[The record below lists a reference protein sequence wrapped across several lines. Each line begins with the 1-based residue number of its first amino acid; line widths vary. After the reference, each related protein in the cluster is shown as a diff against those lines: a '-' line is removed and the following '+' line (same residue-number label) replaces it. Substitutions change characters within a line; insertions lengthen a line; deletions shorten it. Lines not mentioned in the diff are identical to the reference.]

1 MEKSSLSKAEVQ
13 PWWESLGQEVG
24 DYFTTAQNTISA
36 VGQQVGKA
44 AEPVGGFE
52 GLAYMLGTLAQSLDP
67 DTSAGRFGGAI
78 ASMSHD
84 TLASRY
90 QNRVEAALARDPNAD
105 ISTIPSPGLSA
116 QEKAAIAS
124 AAQQRAIAGE
134 QLRLEKS
141 ADTRAERMSK
151 FLLGEGDDKGYYRRM
166 EELAEEKNR
175 KLEQIKDATD
185 EFNKWH
191 KKAII
196 GLQED
201 TLELRSEESKARI
214 AVTMYE
220 GIQGAIEAG
229 RAAADDMFEKL
240 SSSWSDEQR
249 SDPKFVGAQ
258 YGKLLRDNIRWQTQ
272 FFANSVKTAFEPEQL
287 DFMMEAIEGYA
298 PLKGAKGD
306 VTGEEHKWKGV
317 IPYISGGLD
326 LAFGQAP
333 QNMAFSTFAILE
345 GEHKARDT
353 MAKMG
358 FIVNDLGKWEYV
370 GEEKALEYRK
380 GGRATA
386 TGSPVPKDGDTKF
399 YNGAWYRWDD
409 EAKMYVKIK
418 KAELE
423 AGE

>member
-1 MEKSSLSKAEVQ
+1 MGIYDLIKKEAKGVSNYLNLAEDT
-13 PWWESLGQEVG
+13 LGTVVDAPIQGVG
-24 DYFTTAQNTISA
+24 RLPGDSNQWY
-36 VGQQVGKA
+36 
-44 AEPVGGFE
+44 
-52 GLAYMLGTLAQSLDP
+52 GLAQIFGTLAESLNP
-67 DTSAGRFGGAI
+67 ETAAGRVGGTV

-84 TLASRY
+84 KLASAY
-90 QNRVEAALARDPNAD
+90 QDRVEAALASDPSAD

-124 AAQQRAIAGE
+124 AAQQRVIAGE
-134 QLRLEKS
+134 QLRLEKG

-166 EELAEEKNR
+166 EELAQQKNN
-175 KLEQIKDATD
+175 LLQQTKDATD
-185 EFNKWH
+185 RFNEWH
-191 KKAII
+191 KEAII
-196 GLQED
+196 NLQKD
-201 TLELRSEESKARI
+201 TLALRSEESKARI

-229 RAAADDMFEKL
+229 RTAADDMFEKL

-249 SDPKFVGAQ
+249 SDPEFVGTQ
-258 YGKLLRDNIRWQTQ
+258 YGKLLRENIRWQTQ

-298 PLKGAKGD
+298 PSKGAKGD

-386 TGSPVPKDGDTKF
+386 TGSPVPKDGDIKV
-399 YNGAWYRWDD
+399 YNGALYRWDD
-409 EAKMYVKIK
+409 EAKQYVKLK
-418 KAELE
+418 KLELE